1 MKRAQDIQQLARAV
15 SHSDVKAALALT
27 RGFLRNGLSAWD
39 VLDSLE
45 PLSLFA
51 FSHTYTSIH
60 VPKEHEYLLRLLHD
74 APELWHV
81 DFLSRFIEYLA
92 WSPKYVD
99 RHVASLPSGVKSF
112 TDVAGR
118 YLDAMEKPKG
128 LAALFYA
135 NTLAEASGLDEVL
148 RIALRVGC
156 NDLSQDIGHYFSC
169 TDSLVR
175 LAQTAGLPQAKD
187 HLFSITMYL
196 MQSSPVVMGHY
207 KTPAQTLRDTLSRLV
222 TKGTFVGY
230 HYMIVANGLIKNRAF
245 VGDAH
250 YNHGLAQ
257 LDTISNQ
264 LASTLSAKAMDALA
278 SGEMI
283 GSSSDLLTDLQRSIW
298 TALRARAFALLRHYI
313 QEYGVTTELTIAIG
327 HSFTRIDEHPHD
339 PHYVT
344 FPLSA
349 FELLPH
355 LVAEERELIL
365 AQCIDFAINRVQQH
379 GLMGL

>member
-1 MKRAQDIQQLARAV
+1 MKRAHDVQQLVGAV
-15 SHSDVKAALALT
+15 SHSDATAALTLT
-27 RGFLRNGLSAWD
+27 RGLCRNGMSARD

-45 PLSLFA
+45 PLSLFT
-51 FSHTYTSIH
+51 FSHRYTSIH
-60 VPKEHEYLLRLLHD
+60 VPKEHEYLLRLLQD
-74 APELWHV
+74 VPELWHV

-99 RHVASLPSGVKSF
+99 RHVASLPSGVESF
-112 TDVAGR
+112 TDVTGR
-118 YLDAMEKPKG
+118 YLDAMEKSKG

-175 LAQTAGLPQAKD
+175 LAETAGLPQAKD
-187 HLFSITMYL
+187 HLFAITMYL
-196 MQSSPVVMGHY
+196 MQLSPVVMAQHERP
-207 KTPAQTLRDTLSRLV
+207 TQTLRDTLSRLV

-245 VGDAH
+245 IGDAH
-250 YNHGLAQ
+250 YNHALAQ

-264 LASTLSAKAMDALA
+264 LTSTLSTKAMDALA
-278 SGEMI
+278 SSEATS
-283 GSSSDLLTDLQRSIW
+283 GSNDLLTDLQRSIW
-298 TALRARAFALLRHYI
+298 NAARARAFALLRHYI
-313 QEYGVTTELTIAIG
+313 QEYGVTTELTIAIA

-355 LVAEERELIL
+355 LAAEERELIL

-379 GLMGL
+379 GLIRL